1 MFPYQASVPRRLLAC
16 RCFRQICKSFQ
27 DLEHGNSG
35 KNFPVLAVVCSG
47 GGRGCLALRF
57 HQEGQR
63 SSRSEALRG
72 DRWLISRLPFT
83 TNAEPERME
92 QKAAVRH
99 LDFALR

>member
-16 RCFRQICKSFQ
+16 RCFRQIRKSFQ

-35 KNFPVLAVVCSG
+35 KNFPVLAVVRSG
-47 GGRGCLALRF
+47 GGISIKHF
-57 HQEGQR
+57 HQKGQR